1 MDGTDGEDGSLG
13 ADGWLLT
20 VLFEEGLEVGVLGFV
35 CAVGFVSAGSV
46 MVTRIVCFRFY
57 PVHKSQRY
65 IHRQSFRQADPEK
78 YNSLASCLDRKV
90 FVHK

>member
-46 MVTRIVCFRFY
+46 MVTRIVCLLLFPFLTLATNN
-57 PVHKSQRY
+57 KG
-65 IHRQSFRQADPEK
+65 K
-78 YNSLASCLDRKV
+78 LTGSLTVRKILKRLLP
-90 FVHK
+90 FLLAL